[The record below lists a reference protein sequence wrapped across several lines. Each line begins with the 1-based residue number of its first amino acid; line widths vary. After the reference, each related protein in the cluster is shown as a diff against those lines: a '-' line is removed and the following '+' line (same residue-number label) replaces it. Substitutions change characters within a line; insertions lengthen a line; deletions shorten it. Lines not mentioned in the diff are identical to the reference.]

1 MRAFTVIWLFF
12 ERNEAESSRDSRPPM
27 QHGRQE
33 CRPSDGTA
41 TLLSPMAVTKRYY
54 GSPSGS
60 AADGIVT
67 SESLYP
73 RAAHPALSRQ
83 ETRFP
88 ECVVPSLGGKFDGFR
103 LKAALGLPRKNG
115 H

>member
-1 MRAFTVIWLFF
+1 
-12 ERNEAESSRDSRPPM
+12 M

-60 AADGIVT
+60 APDGIVT

-73 RAAHPALSRQ
+73 RAAHAASPVKKP
-83 ETRFP
+83 RFL
-88 ECVVPSLGGKFDGFR
+88 ECVVLPFGGRFDGFR
-103 LKAALGLPRKNG
+103 LKAALRTRSSFRGPPPKKQVLAPTPKNSCCFL
-115 H
+115 